1 MHHQPSDNKVC
12 AKIIKLRAKRLFT
25 VFPLKDVIA
34 VLDQDQSGLQKTV
47 VAHGGALKISC
58 LGPRWAPNRPA
69 KRPHFNN
76 QYAGCGQ
83 VFNPSVKTRYPG
95 ATFISC
101 LKTLIY
107 TYALASMSEPEE
119 RQFLTKRCHFEL
131 SVFHRVTRRLHE
143 VSDD

>member
-1 MHHQPSDNKVC
+1 MVLTHT
-12 AKIIKLRAKRLFT
+12 L
-25 VFPLKDVIA
+25 

-47 VAHGGALKISC
+47 VAHGGALEISC
-58 LGPRWAPNRPA
+58 LGPRWAPNHPV

-76 QYAGCGQ
+76 QFARCDQ

-95 ATFISC
+95 ATFVSC
-101 LKTLIY
+101 LKTLLY
-107 TYALASMSEPEE
+107 TYALVSMAEPEE
-119 RQFLTKRCHFEL
+119 SQFLTKRLSLEL